1 MPKPYW
7 KYIYVVWGAAVVGA
21 YAYGAPRPADT
32 TAEAAVPTPVVST
45 AVSLKLDDQ
54 QKVSAVTCL
63 AQAIYYEAR
72 GESEEGQRA
81 VGNVVLNRVAD
92 PRYPK
97 TVCDVVFQ
105 NEHARHRCQFS
116 FACDGL
122 ADDPPDTRAW
132 HRARKLAEKML
143 TGKRNDD
150 TGHATHYHATYVQ
163 PDWASVLEPTVD
175 IGHHI
180 FYRDAPRDT
189 GGSHD
194 QARTDLGTTV
204 TPQS

>member
-1 MPKPYW
+1 MRKPYW
-7 KYIYVVWGAAVVGA
+7 KYIYVVWGAAVVAA
-21 YAYGAPRPADT
+21 YAYGAPRPSDK
-32 TAEAAVPTPVVST
+32 TAEAATPTPSAVT
-45 AVSLKLDDQ
+45 AVSLKQSEDPK
-54 QKVSAVTCL
+54 QKAVTCL

-92 PRYPK
+92 PRYPH
-97 TVCDVVFQ
+97 TVCGVVFQ
-105 NEHARHRCQFS
+105 NEHSLHRCQFS

-132 HRARKLAEKML
+132 HRARRLAEKLL

-150 TGHATHYHATYVQ
+150 TGHATHYHAIYVQ
-163 PDWASVLEPTVD
+163 PNWASTLEPTVD
-175 IGHHI
+175 IGHHL
-180 FYRDAPRDT
+180 FYRDTPRTDEGS
-189 GGSHD
+189 GG
-194 QARTDLGTTV
+194 QARTDLATTA